1 LAHTPAQAFKVTG
14 IGHANRCR
22 RCARKK
28 QAAQVLPI
36 FVFANELA
44 QVFAAGVIGTLVHL
58 LIHKGLQGA
67 GQRNIYGA
75 HTASLLA
82 LENWQ
87 IDANR
92 NNGASKVRPPCG

>member
-14 IGHANRCR
+14 IGHANSCR

-44 QVFAAGVIGTLVHL
+44 QVFAAGAIGALAHL
-58 LIHKGLQGA
+58 LIHKGIQGA
-67 GQRNIYGA
+67 GQRNIHGA
-75 HTASLLA
+75 HASSLVALA
-82 LENWQ
+82 KIGE
-87 IDANR
+87 IDA
-92 NNGASKVRPPCG
+92 KQKL